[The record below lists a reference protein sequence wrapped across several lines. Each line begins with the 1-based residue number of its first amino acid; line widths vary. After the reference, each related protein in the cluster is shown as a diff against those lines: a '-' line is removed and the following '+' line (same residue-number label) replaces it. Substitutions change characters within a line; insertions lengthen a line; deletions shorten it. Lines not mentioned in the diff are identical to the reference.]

1 MNRET
6 NESREKTVRR
16 PDPARF
22 YRSRQ
27 RITMGLLIFVVVVGL
42 PIVAVPQ
49 LRGRLSTRVSTLK
62 TAFSGEKKPAMLA
75 VGENKNPFPAEYE
88 RPVPVGPRAP
98 ELPPLD
104 RVFTMERSNATANA
118 PVPARIIP
126 RRERRIEMPP
136 KAAEQQP
143 EEQTAQASVQAEPSG
158 EPEIKYQKGK
168 VEQDAYDLLL
178 KSNPKIGELVRGS
191 DPSLKFKSWDAAS
204 KGDDIFWVRLRF
216 QSEGNPDA
224 EYIWQVKLQSNEVM
238 PLSHN
243 ARSISE

>member
-6 NESREKTVRR
+6 SESREKKAIRL
-16 PDPARF
+16 PDPVRF

-42 PIVAVPQ
+42 PIVVVPQ
-49 LRGRLSTRVSTLK
+49 LRERLSARASTLK
-62 TAFSGEKKPAMLA
+62 TAFSGEREPTMLA

-88 RPVPVGPRAP
+88 RPIPTGPRAP

-104 RVFTMERSNATANA
+104 RIFTMEPSNAAVSTT
-118 PVPARIIP
+118 VPARTVPRKERRLDIP
-126 RRERRIEMPP
+126 RQ
-136 KAAEQQP
+136 AAEQRA
-143 EEQTAQASVQAEPSG
+143 EEQTLETSIQPEPSV
-158 EPEIKYQKGK
+158 EPQIKYQKGK
-168 VEQDAYDLLL
+168 IEQDAYDLLL
-178 KSNPKIGELVRGS
+178 KSNPKVAELVQGS

-204 KGDDIFWVRLRF
+204 KGDDIFWVRLIF

-224 EYIWQVKLQSNEVM
+224 EYIWQVKLQSNEVT

-243 ARSISE
+243 ARSIS